1 MSAAAGLVAGRFRV
15 EGLLGSGGTASV
27 FRAHDEVTG
36 RTVAVKLLHPHL
48 SRSDALR
55 EAFLVEGRRTAHV
68 SHPGIVG
75 VVDLGTFDDDGLPVA
90 WIAQQLV
97 DGVTLSE
104 HVRERGPLTAQDAV
118 AVGIDVLE
126 ALAAAHAGGLVH
138 RDVSPANVLIRFE
151 DDQRPRATLLDFG
164 LADAAGR
171 TAHGDDVLRSS
182 VSPGSA
188 GVVGNVE
195 FASPE
200 QVSGRPVGPAGDL
213 YQVGG
218 LLYFALTGRAPF
230 AGPDRAAVIRAHL
243 HAAPPVPSVIARTV
257 PPALD
262 RVVVRALVKEP
273 ADRFADAAAM
283 RDAARAAVAAPQGI
297 APAPR
302 TSATR
307 VLAVGR
313 PDTSAPPAAA
323 SRPTR
328 ETASTE
334 RGSRGWGTV
343 IVVIALL
350 AAAATAVPLM
360 AGAGRERPAV
370 ADPAAASTPS
380 ASPTPETRTA
390 TPAPEP
396 VATAVV
402 PALGPLDTVRAA
414 LADAG
419 LRLGEITQRDAALPA
434 GTVLSADPAPGASV
448 PRGSAVRLVVASGIT
463 LVPDVS
469 GMDAATAASTLR
481 TAGLIPAQTTA
492 ASGRPAGTVVSV
504 EPAPGGTAPVGS
516 TVTVTIAVPVPTPTP
531 TAATPIATPTPAVT
545 TTPTAAPR

>member
-1 MSAAAGLVAGRFRV
+1 MNDAAGLIAGRFRV
-15 EGLLGSGGTASV
+15 AGLLGSGGTASV

-48 SRSDALR
+48 SRSAALR

-75 VVDLGTFDDDGLPVA
+75 VIDLGTFEDDGLPVA

-97 DGVTLSE
+97 EGVTLSE

-118 AVGIDVLE
+118 AVGVSVLD

-151 DDQRPRATLLDFG
+151 GDQRPRATLLDFG
-164 LADAAGR
+164 LADETGR

-200 QVSGRPVGPAGDL
+200 QVSGLPVGPAGDL

-262 RVVVRALVKEP
+262 RVVVRALLKEP
-273 ADRFADAAAM
+273 ADRFADAAEM
-283 RDAARAAVAAPQGI
+283 RDAARAAVATPQGI
-297 APAPR
+297 APASR

-307 VLAVGR
+307 VLAAGR
-313 PDTSAPPAAA
+313 PHSSASLGFAAA
-323 SRPTR
+323 RPKR
-328 ETASTE
+328 EAVTNE
-334 RGSRGWGTV
+334 RGGRGWGTV

-350 AAAATAVPLM
+350 AVAATAVPLM
-360 AGAGRERPAV
+360 AGAGRERPAA
-370 ADPAAASTPS
+370 ADPVIASTPS
-380 ASPTPETRTA
+380 ASPTLEPRTA
-390 TPAPEP
+390 TPTPEP
-396 VATAVV
+396 IVAAVV

-419 LRLGEITQRDAALPA
+419 LRVGEITESDAALPA

-448 PRGSAVRLVVASGIT
+448 PRGSAIRLIVASGIN

-481 TAGLIPAQTTA
+481 TAGFIPAQTTA
-492 ASGRPAGTVVSV
+492 ASARPAGTVVSA
-504 EPAPGGTAPVGS
+504 EPAGGGTAPVG
-516 TVTVTIAVPVPTPTP
+516 
-531 TAATPIATPTPAVT
+531 
-545 TTPTAAPR
+545 